1 MERKGD
7 AMEWQL
13 MTEEQK
19 DITGMVR
26 KFLENELAPVVKE
39 YEEKG
44 EFPME
49 VFRKCGELGIWGLIS
64 RRSTAARALTCSP
77 CR

>member
-1 MERKGD
+1 MKRKGD

-49 VFRKCGELGIWGLIS
+49 VF
-64 RRSTAARALTCSP
+64 
-77 CR
+77 